1 MKFHA
6 RSFAFFPVNLWAKEK
21 LLAVYS
27 NENVLQYVLGFF
39 FGFHSFCVSVEF
51 WGNLII
57 VYYIPDNRH
66 FLSFVSLLIVFLFLA
81 RCS

>member
-27 NENVLQYVLGFF
+27 NENVLQYVVNCEYFIVNTLFTLG
-39 FGFHSFCVSVEF
+39 
-51 WGNLII
+51 L
-57 VYYIPDNRH
+57 
-66 FLSFVSLLIVFLFLA
+66 
-81 RCS
+81 